1 MSAALVLINLIMMKR
16 YLLRLFVSIVTMATV
31 ARPLFGQD
39 QVTATG
45 VKLENPISETYLKTN
60 LRQTKPRLVLSPK
73 TEGRLR
79 EKLESDPVIA
89 NFYDAIKKE
98 ANHIYDQPLLVR
110 KQIGRRLL
118 SVSREMLFRMN
129 MLGLVYRIERD
140 SRALNRIN
148 EEVLAVSRFADW
160 NPSHFLDVGEMAMAV
175 AIALDWT
182 AGALPEATIVEA
194 ETALIEKGI
203 KPSWP
208 ANGKQPGWVY
218 SNNNWNQVCHGGLIA
233 AAIAVAERDPALAA
247 QTISRALEAL
257 PNALQEYAPDGVYPE
272 GSTYWEYGTG
282 FSVVTIAMLESA
294 FGTDFGYGDYPG
306 FLESALFRVMT
317 NAPSGMYY
325 NFADCGD
332 RRSDNGDVVLAWFA
346 QRTGNTAFYEKN
358 RFSGP
363 VAEMSRL
370 SRLAGCGLV
379 WMSQINTQ
387 GQEQIPLSWAG
398 KGANPV
404 VIFKDDA
411 SRQYYFGGKGGRGSV
426 NHGNMD
432 GGSFVFE
439 LDGVRWVVDPGNQD
453 YEALEKTG
461 FDLWGRC
468 QKCERWTLLTK
479 NNFGH
484 STLTINRELHQVN
497 GMSLITDFRGGERPE
512 ATIDMTAA
520 FGADAKSVKRKFIR
534 DGPFSLTVIDE
545 IIPAESTEEIT
556 WQLLTTAE
564 VEINAHGANLR
575 QDGKVLK
582 ILNKSHPGLQF
593 SVVSLDPPPLDLDR
607 RIEGLKR
614 LELKIRRTAFRPEN
628 ERIEIRL
635 TGD

>member
-1 MSAALVLINLIMMKR
+1 PTRRSSDL
-16 YLLRLFVSIVTMATV
+16 
-31 ARPLFGQD
+31 
-39 QVTATG
+39 G

-257 PNALQEYAPDGVYPE
+257 PNALQEY
-272 GSTYWEYGTG
+272 
-282 FSVVTIAMLESA
+282 
-294 FGTDFGYGDYPG
+294 
-306 FLESALFRVMT
+306 
-317 NAPSGMYY
+317 
-325 NFADCGD
+325 
-332 RRSDNGDVVLAWFA
+332 
-346 QRTGNTAFYEKN
+346 
-358 RFSGP
+358 
-363 VAEMSRL
+363 
-370 SRLAGCGLV
+370 
-379 WMSQINTQ
+379 
-387 GQEQIPLSWAG
+387 
-398 KGANPV
+398 
-404 VIFKDDA
+404 
-411 SRQYYFGGKGGRGSV
+411 
-426 NHGNMD
+426 
-432 GGSFVFE
+432 
-439 LDGVRWVVDPGNQD
+439 
-453 YEALEKTG
+453 
-461 FDLWGRC
+461 
-468 QKCERWTLLTK
+468 
-479 NNFGH
+479 
-484 STLTINRELHQVN
+484 
-497 GMSLITDFRGGERPE
+497 
-512 ATIDMTAA
+512 
-520 FGADAKSVKRKFIR
+520 
-534 DGPFSLTVIDE
+534 
-545 IIPAESTEEIT
+545 
-556 WQLLTTAE
+556 
-564 VEINAHGANLR
+564 
-575 QDGKVLK
+575 
-582 ILNKSHPGLQF
+582 
-593 SVVSLDPPPLDLDR
+593 
-607 RIEGLKR
+607 
-614 LELKIRRTAFRPEN
+614 
-628 ERIEIRL
+628 
-635 TGD
+635 